1 MPKDGS
7 FYEHFSEND
16 CNTIDDETGFKVKMS
31 EVRKRWDG
39 FYVTE
44 DNWEERQPQ
53 DFPRAPRTPK
63 VYKNFRSDPEPIAY
77 TPPDKSKLGSDC

>member
-1 MPKDGS
+1 MATPTNPSYFESGT
-7 FYEHFSEND
+7 

-39 FYVTE
+39 CFVTE

-53 DFPRAPRTPK
+53 DFPRTPRAPK
-63 VYKNFRSDPEPIAY
+63 AFKNSRSVPPIVNY
-77 TPPDKSKLGSDC
+77 TPPDKSTLGS

>member
-1 MPKDGS
+1 MTTS
-7 FYEHFSEND
+7 TYNSTYEPGT
-16 CNTIDDETGFKVKMS
+16 CNTIDDETGFEVKLG

-39 FYVTE
+39 QYVTD

-63 VYKNFRSDPEPIAY
+63 SFVNSRSEPAIVAY
-77 TPPDKSKLGSDC
+77 TPPDKSTLGS